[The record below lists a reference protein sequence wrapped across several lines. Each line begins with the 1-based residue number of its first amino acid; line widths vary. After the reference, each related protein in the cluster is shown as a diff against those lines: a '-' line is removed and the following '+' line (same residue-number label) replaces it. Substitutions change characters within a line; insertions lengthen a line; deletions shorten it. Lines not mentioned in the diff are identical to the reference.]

1 MKSEDMQKVLIQRID
16 NLCRKK
22 GLSYYELSYRSA
34 IPLSTLMHIMDGT
47 TKNPGIFT
55 ILKICE
61 GLNISLV
68 EFLQIK
74 EFGEIER

>member
-1 MKSEDMQKVLIQRID
+1 MENDEMQKLLIQRID
-16 NLCRKK
+16 DLCRKK
-22 GLSYYELSYRSA
+22 GLGYYELSYRSA